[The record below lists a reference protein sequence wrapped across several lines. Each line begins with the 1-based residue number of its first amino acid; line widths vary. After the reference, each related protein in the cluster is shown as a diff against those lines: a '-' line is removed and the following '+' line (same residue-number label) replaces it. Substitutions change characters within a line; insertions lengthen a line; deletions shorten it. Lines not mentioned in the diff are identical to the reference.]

1 MADQLTRRD
10 LLKHS
15 AFAAAAAAVLGQGGP
30 SAFAADA
37 ATKMPSIRLGS
48 LEVSR
53 LILGSNPFW
62 GYAHKPGDL
71 GKQMTQYY
79 TDERIMAV
87 MDEAAACGVTTVACP
102 PDERW
107 RNIWEKYRSNGGKLK
122 VWIAQCHGDPKQMK
136 EEISV
141 AVKAG
146 CHGVFIQGHRTEDAF
161 LRRQYDMVRSWVDH
175 SKSLNMPTGLAAHRQ
190 NVHPKA
196 EELGFATD
204 FYFQCFYIPETYKE
218 EDREKAIATIS
229 QMKKP
234 VVAYKILAAGRLGAR
249 EAFQCALGRIAAKD
263 GICVGVF
270 PKDQPNQ
277 VREDAQ
283 LAMEFSKKR
292 QVG

>member
-15 AFAAAAAAVLGQGGP
+15 AFAAAAAAVLGQARGP
-30 SAFAADA
+30 ALAADA
-37 ATKMPSIRLGS
+37 AKMPSIRLGS

-62 GYAHKPGDL
+62 GYAHQPGDV
-71 GKQMTQYY
+71 GRQMTQYY

-87 MDEAAACGVTTVACP
+87 MDEAAGCGVTTVACP

-107 RNIWEKYRSNGGKLK
+107 RKIWETYCSKSGKLK
-122 VWIAQCHGDPKQMK
+122 VWLAQCHGDPKQMK

-146 CHGVFIQGHRTEDAF
+146 CHGVFIQGHRVEDAF
-161 LRRQYDMVRSWVDH
+161 LRKQYDMVRSWVDH
-175 SKSLNMPTGLAAHRQ
+175 SKSLNMPTGLAAHRA

-196 EELGFATD
+196 EELGFPTD

-218 EDREKAIATIS
+218 EDREKAVATIS
-229 QMKKP
+229 QIKKP
-234 VVAYKILAAGRLGAR
+234 MVAYKILAAGRLPAR
-249 EAFQCALGRIAAKD
+249 EAFQTALSRIAAKD

-270 PKDQPNQ
+270 PKDQPGQ
-277 VREDAQ
+277 VKEDAQ
-283 LAMEFSKKR
+283 LAMEFSKK
-292 QVG
+292 

>member
-1 MADQLTRRD
+1 MDQRPTRRD
-10 LLKHS
+10 VLKHS
-15 AFAAAAAAVLGQGGP
+15 AFAAAAAAVLGPGGG
-30 SAFAADA
+30 AALAADA
-37 ATKMPSIRLGS
+37 PPKMPSIRLGT

-62 GYAHKPGDL
+62 GYAHKPGDV
-71 GKQMTQYY
+71 GRQMTEYF

-87 MDEAAACGVTTVACP
+87 MDEAAGYGVTTVTCP

-107 RNIWEKYRSNGGKLK
+107 RDLWEKYRSNGGKLK
-122 VWIAQCHGDPKQMK
+122 VWVAQCHGDPRKMK
-136 EEISV
+136 EEITV

-146 CHGVFIQGHRTEDAF
+146 CQGVFIQGHRVEDAF
-161 LRRQYDMVRSWVDH
+161 LRKQYDMVRSWVDH

-196 EELGFATD
+196 EELGFPTD
-204 FYFQCFYIPETYKE
+204 FYFQCFFIPDTYKD

-229 QMKKP
+229 QIKKP
-234 VVAYKILAAGRLGAR
+234 VVAYKILAAGRLPAR
-249 EAFQCALGRIAAKD
+249 EAFQCALSRIAAKD

-283 LAMEFSKKR
+283 LAIELSKK
-292 QVG
+292 